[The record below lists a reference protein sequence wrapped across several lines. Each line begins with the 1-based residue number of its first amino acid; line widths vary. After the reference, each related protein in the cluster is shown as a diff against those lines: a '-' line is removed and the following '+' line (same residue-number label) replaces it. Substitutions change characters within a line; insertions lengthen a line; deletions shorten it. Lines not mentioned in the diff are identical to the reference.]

1 MAALLGVQPLSTGR
15 MVDRLVAGVLI
26 ERNPHPTSRREL
38 IARLTSRGRKVVAQV
53 TVQRRNEIARMVE
66 TMPATERRGLVCAL
80 TAFAKAGG
88 DLPARIDI
96 DAS

>member
-1 MAALLGVQPLSTGR
+1 MAAVLGVQPLTTGR

-26 ERNPHPTSRREL
+26 ERNPHPTSRRAL
-38 IARLTSRGRKVVAQV
+38 IARLTSRGREVVAQV
-53 TVQRRNEIARMVE
+53 TVQRQDEIARIS
-66 TMPATERRGLVCAL
+66 
-80 TAFAKAGG
+80 AFAKAGG

>member
-1 MAALLGVQPLSTGR
+1 MLCSPCKPLTTGR

-38 IARLTSRGRKVVAQV
+38 IASLTSRGREVVAQV
-53 TVQRRNEIARMVE
+53 TVQRQNETARIVE
-66 TMPATERRGLVCAL
+66 TMPATERRGLVRTL
-80 TAFAKAGG
+80 TAFAKADG
-88 DLPARIDI
+88 DLPAHIHI